1 MYKQDIKLST
11 IWCFICCLQIYFN
24 YIEREKHCI
33 YHYYSW
39 ELLIEK
45 WIRYIPERKH
55 KANDTTTSLTIVINL
70 TTVSIFSLLIQI
82 IISTELSTNLVLKY
96 LYRPWMHNPAVIFYK
111 SRMVSLVI
119 LEVIFDN
126 KTMSFGILQWSST
139 TIKLCHSEFFITVE
153 LFHSEL

>member
-1 MYKQDIKLST
+1 MYKQDINLSK
-11 IWCFICCLQIYFN
+11 IWFCICCLQIYFN
-24 YIEREKHCI
+24 YMEREKHSI
-33 YHYYSW
+33 YHYYWW

-45 WIRYIPERKH
+45 WIRYIPERKL

-70 TTVSIFSLLIQI
+70 TSVSIFSLRMQI
-82 IISTELSTNLVLKY
+82 IISTELSTILKF
-96 LYRPWMHNPAVIFYK
+96 LYRPWMPNLAVIFNK

-119 LEVIFDN
+119 FEVIFYN

-139 TIKLCHSEFFITVE
+139 TIKLCHSDYFITVE

>member
-1 MYKQDIKLST
+1 LYKQDINLSK
-11 IWCFICCLQIYFN
+11 IWFCICCLQIYFN
-24 YIEREKHCI
+24 YMEREKHSI
-33 YHYYSW
+33 YHYYWW

-45 WIRYIPERKH
+45 WIRYIPERKL

-70 TTVSIFSLLIQI
+70 TTVSIFSLRMQI
-82 IISTELSTNLVLKY
+82 IISTELSTILKF
-96 LYRPWMHNPAVIFYK
+96 LYRPWMPNLAVIFNK

-119 LEVIFDN
+119 FEVIFYN

-139 TIKLCHSEFFITVE
+139 TIKLCHSDYFITVE

>member
-1 MYKQDIKLST
+1 MYKQDIKLSK
-11 IWCFICCLQIYFN
+11 IWFCICCLQIYFN
-24 YIEREKHCI
+24 YMEREKHSI
-33 YHYYSW
+33 YHYYWW

-45 WIRYIPERKH
+45 WIRYIPERKL

-70 TTVSIFSLLIQI
+70 TTVSIFSLRMQI
-82 IISTELSTNLVLKY
+82 IISTELSTILKF
-96 LYRPWMHNPAVIFYK
+96 LYRPWMPNLAVIFYK

-119 LEVIFDN
+119 FEVIFYN

-139 TIKLCHSEFFITVE
+139 TIKLCHSDYFITVE

>member
-1 MYKQDIKLST
+1 LYKQDINLSK
-11 IWCFICCLQIYFN
+11 IWFCICCLQIYFN
-24 YIEREKHCI
+24 YMEREKHSI
-33 YHYYSW
+33 YHYYWW

-45 WIRYIPERKH
+45 WIRYIPERKL

-70 TTVSIFSLLIQI
+70 TTVSIFSLRMQI
-82 IISTELSTNLVLKY
+82 IISTELSTILKF
-96 LYRPWMHNPAVIFYK
+96 LYRPWMPNLAVIFYK

-119 LEVIFDN
+119 FEVIFYN

-139 TIKLCHSEFFITVE
+139 TIKLCHSDYFITVE

>member
-1 MYKQDIKLST
+1 LYKQDINLSK
-11 IWCFICCLQIYFN
+11 IWFCICCLQIYFN
-24 YIEREKHCI
+24 YMEREKHSI
-33 YHYYSW
+33 YHYYWW

-45 WIRYIPERKH
+45 WIRYIPERKL

-70 TTVSIFSLLIQI
+70 TSVSIFSLRMQI
-82 IISTELSTNLVLKY
+82 IISTELSTILKF
-96 LYRPWMHNPAVIFYK
+96 LYRPWMPNLAVIFYK

-119 LEVIFDN
+119 FEVIFYN

-139 TIKLCHSEFFITVE
+139 TIKLCHSDYFITVE

>member
-1 MYKQDIKLST
+1 LYKQDIKLSK
-11 IWCFICCLQIYFN
+11 IWFCICCLQIYFN
-24 YIEREKHCI
+24 YMEREKHSI
-33 YHYYSW
+33 YHYYWW

-45 WIRYIPERKH
+45 WIRYIPERKL

-70 TTVSIFSLLIQI
+70 TTVSIFSLRMQI
-82 IISTELSTNLVLKY
+82 IISTELSTILKF
-96 LYRPWMHNPAVIFYK
+96 LYRPWMPNLAVIFYK

-119 LEVIFDN
+119 FEVIFYN

-139 TIKLCHSEFFITVE
+139 TIKLCHSDYFITVE

>member
-1 MYKQDIKLST
+1 LYKQDIKLSK
-11 IWCFICCLQIYFN
+11 IWFCICCLQIYFN
-24 YIEREKHCI
+24 YMEREKHSI
-33 YHYYSW
+33 YHYYWW

-45 WIRYIPERKH
+45 WIRYIPERKL

-70 TTVSIFSLLIQI
+70 TSVSIFSLRMQI
-82 IISTELSTNLVLKY
+82 IISTELSTILKF
-96 LYRPWMHNPAVIFYK
+96 LYRPWMPNLAVIFNK

-119 LEVIFDN
+119 FEVIFYN

-139 TIKLCHSEFFITVE
+139 TIKLCHSDYFITVE

>member
-1 MYKQDIKLST
+1 LYKQDIKLSK
-11 IWCFICCLQIYFN
+11 IWFCICCLQIYFN
-24 YIEREKHCI
+24 YMEREKHSI
-33 YHYYSW
+33 YHYYWW

-45 WIRYIPERKH
+45 WIRYIPERKL

-70 TTVSIFSLLIQI
+70 TTVSIFSLRMQI
-82 IISTELSTNLVLKY
+82 IISTELSTILKF
-96 LYRPWMHNPAVIFYK
+96 LYRPWMPNLAVIFNK

-119 LEVIFDN
+119 FEVIFYN

-139 TIKLCHSEFFITVE
+139 TIKLCHSDYFITVE

>member
-1 MYKQDIKLST
+1 M
-11 IWCFICCLQIYFN
+11 WFCICCLQIYYN
-24 YIEREKHCI
+24 YMEREKHSI
-33 YHYYSW
+33 YHYYWW

-70 TTVSIFSLLIQI
+70 TTVSIFSVRKQI
-82 IISTELSTNLVLKY
+82 IISTELSTIPKFF
-96 LYRPWMHNPAVIFYK
+96 YRPWMPNLAVISYK

-119 LEVIFDN
+119 FEVIFYN

-139 TIKLCHSEFFITVE
+139 IKLCHSEFSITVE

>member
-1 MYKQDIKLST
+1 MYKQDIKLSK
-11 IWCFICCLQIYFN
+11 IWFCICCLQIYFN
-24 YIEREKHCI
+24 YMEREKHSI
-33 YHYYSW
+33 YHYYWW

-45 WIRYIPERKH
+45 WIRYIPERKL

-70 TTVSIFSLLIQI
+70 TTVSIFSLRMQI
-82 IISTELSTNLVLKY
+82 IISTELSTILKF
-96 LYRPWMHNPAVIFYK
+96 LYRPWMPNLAVIFNK

-119 LEVIFDN
+119 FEVIFYN

-139 TIKLCHSEFFITVE
+139 TIKLCHSDYFITVE

>member
-1 MYKQDIKLST
+1 MYKQDINLSK
-11 IWCFICCLQIYFN
+11 IWFCICCLQIYFN
-24 YIEREKHCI
+24 YMEREKHSI
-33 YHYYSW
+33 YHYYWW

-45 WIRYIPERKH
+45 WIRYIPERKL

-70 TTVSIFSLLIQI
+70 TTVSIFSLRMQI
-82 IISTELSTNLVLKY
+82 IISTELSTILKF
-96 LYRPWMHNPAVIFYK
+96 LYRPWMPNLAVIFYK

-119 LEVIFDN
+119 FEVIFYN

-139 TIKLCHSEFFITVE
+139 TIKLCHSDYFITVE